1 MNTTKTQSAINE
13 TQNKENTMI
22 NKDKSSTTKQT
33 QTKGNKMKK
42 TKIPK
47 TIREVAIAKGTKGEI
62 KPETIQTSVTQYN
75 ARLAASSMRMMSP
88 QELATLKVADEYQ
101 REEKKNHIVRL
112 TKVLL
117 EGGEF
122 LPPIVVAVRKN
133 EDGTSDRYIVDGQQ
147 RRRALVEANLPQY
160 VIEVPFDSLGEE
172 KTHFLGIQRGMTVN
186 TSHIIAVSD
195 GKVAKEI
202 RRLAKLEGHPAKDRI
217 FLGKERRL
225 KTQIPA
231 KSVENLVNRF
241 ELPLDK
247 LDRCLRV
254 LFGAFEERNIDA
266 SAVTS
271 AMLRGF
277 VGFYKAFEKELDP
290 NDEAQMTSLYG
301 ILTAAQ
307 KFPRKG
313 DNSTAGGKS
322 CQTILTNEFKRC
334 KAA

>member
-1 MNTTKTQSAINE
+1 VKKTNTSTNTNQTQV
-13 TQNKENTMI
+13 NTV
-22 NKDKSSTTKQT
+22 KKSSTTQT
-33 QTKGNKMKK
+33 RTKGTKVK
-42 TKIPK
+42 TTKTPK

-62 KPETIQTSVTQYN
+62 ETETIQTSVTHYN
-75 ARLAASSMRMMSP
+75 ARLAASNMRIMSP
-88 QELATLKVADEYQ
+88 QELADLKVADEYQ
-101 REEKKNHIVRL
+101 REEKKSHIVRL

-117 EGGEF
+117 KGGEF

-160 VIEVPFDSLGEE
+160 VIEVPFDSLAEE

-195 GKVAKEI
+195 GKVADEI

-217 FLGKERRL
+217 FLGKGRRL

-231 KSVENLVNRF
+231 KSIENLVKKYS
-241 ELPLDK
+241 LDLEQ
-247 LDRCLRV
+247 LDDCLKV
-254 LFGAFEERNIDA
+254 LFGAFKDREIPA
-266 SAVTS
+266 SAVTA

-277 VGFYKAFEKELDP
+277 IGFYKAFETELDP
-290 NDEAQMTSLYG
+290 SNEAQMTSLYG
-301 ILTAAQ
+301 ILTASQ

-313 DNSTAGGKS
+313 DNSTSGGKS

>member
-1 MNTTKTQSAINE
+1 MNTTDTQTAINE
-13 TQNKENTMI
+13 TQNKANTMI
-22 NKDKSSTTKQT
+22 NKNKTSTTKQNKAKG
-33 QTKGNKMKK
+33 TKVKK
-42 TKIPK
+42 TKTTK
-47 TIREVAIAKGTKGEI
+47 TIREQAIAKGKI
-62 KPETIQTSVTQYN
+62 QPETIEQSVMQYN
-75 ARLAASSMRMMSP
+75 ARLAASNVRMMSP
-88 QELATLKVADEYQ
+88 QDLASLKVADEYQ

-133 EDGTSDRYIVDGQQ
+133 EDGSSDRYIVDGQQ
-147 RRRALVEANLPQY
+147 RRRALVEANLPQI
-160 VIEVPFDSLGEE
+160 VIEVPFESLAEE

-195 GKVAKEI
+195 GKVADEI
-202 RRLAKLEGHPAKDRI
+202 RRLAKEDGHPAKDRI
-217 FLGKERRL
+217 FLGKGRRH

-231 KSVENLVNRF
+231 KSVENLVEKND
-241 ELPLDK
+241 LDFKK
-247 LDRCLRV
+247 LDDCLKV
-254 LFGAFEERNIDA
+254 LFGAFKDREIPT
-266 SAVTS
+266 SAVTA

-277 VGFYKAFEKELDP
+277 IGFYTAFETELDP
-290 NDEAQMTSLYG
+290 TNEAQMTSLYG